1 MIMGVIKEF
10 KEFAMRGNVL
20 DMAVGIIIGGAFGK
34 IITSLVNDVLMPPIG
49 ILLGK
54 VNFSDLKAVIM
65 KGHDAVMEGVTV
77 IQPAV
82 KEVTIN
88 YGTFIQTIIDF
99 LIVAF
104 CIFLVIKAMNRVSK
118 KKEAEP
124 AAPPAPPEDVT
135 LLREIRDLLK
145 K

>member
-54 VNFSDLKAVIM
+54 VSFADLKAVLL
-65 KGHDAVMEGVTV
+65 KGHDAVMEGAAV
-77 IQPAV
+77 ITPAV

-88 YGTFIQTIIDF
+88 YGLFIQTIIDF

-104 CIFLVIKAMNRVSK
+104 CIFMIIKAMNKLSK

-124 AAPPAPPEDVT
+124 AAPPATPEDVT